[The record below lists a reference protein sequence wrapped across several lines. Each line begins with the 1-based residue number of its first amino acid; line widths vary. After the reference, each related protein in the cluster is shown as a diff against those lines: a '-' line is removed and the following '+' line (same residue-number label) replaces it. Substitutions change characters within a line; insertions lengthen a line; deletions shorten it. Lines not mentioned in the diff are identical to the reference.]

1 MGIRIFQ
8 DRDSKQ
14 VMRLV
19 SDIIINEFHFSLQL
33 EESGLDSDLLHIEQ
47 HYNKTGG
54 CFWVAI
60 DGDKL
65 VGTTGVRK
73 LTRTTCELKRMYVL
87 EQNRR
92 LGIGQEMLEAAIKFA
107 RSAGYSRMVLDSSK
121 WLIAARSLYLKNG
134 FVDTEKYNNNYR
146 ADVFMQKE
154 L

>member
-14 VMRLV
+14 VLRLV

-33 EESGLDSDLLHIEQ
+33 EEGGLDSYLLHIEQ

-121 WLIAARSLYLKNG
+121 WLIAARSLYIKNG

>member
-107 RSAGYSRMVLDSSK
+107 RSAGYSRMVLD
-121 WLIAARSLYLKNG
+121 
-134 FVDTEKYNNNYR
+134 
-146 ADVFMQKE
+146 
-154 L
+154 